1 MDSPP
6 AAPTTP
12 LRVVLV
18 DDHEVVRSG
27 LRSLIEATP
36 DIVVVGEAATA
47 TEGIE
52 QVGEGGPDV
61 VVLDLRLPDFSGIE
75 ACQVITDRFPG
86 VGVLILT
93 SFADESAQR
102 TALVAGASGYVL
114 KQISAFDLVSAIK
127 RVAAGEKVFGPGLG
141 PLPNTDSEP
150 DRLLSRL
157 SPQERVIAKYIADG
171 LTNREIAEEMFL
183 AEKTV
188 KNYVSHLLTKMGFH
202 RRTEAAAYVARL
214 EAERERWMRKPELNH
229 R

>member
-1 MDSPP
+1 MEARH
-6 AAPTTP
+6 AAATVPM
-12 LRVVLV
+12 RIVLV

-27 LRSLIEATP
+27 LRSLIEATT

-52 QVGEGGPDV
+52 RVGESRPDV

-75 ACQVITDRFPG
+75 ACRVITDRFPE
-86 VGVLILT
+86 VRVLILT
-93 SFADESAQR
+93 SFADESALH
-102 TALVAGASGYVL
+102 TALMAGASGYVL
-114 KQISAFDLVSAIK
+114 KQVSAFDLVSTIR
-127 RVAAGEKVFGPGLG
+127 RVAAGEQVFGPGLG
-141 PLPNTDSEP
+141 PLPDADSEP

-188 KNYVSHLLTKMGFH
+188 KNYVSHLLTKMGLH
-202 RRTEAAAYVARL
+202 RRTEAAAYVAHL
-214 EAERERWMRKPELNH
+214 EAERERWVGKSEFSH

>member
-27 LRSLIEATP
+27 LRSLIEATT

-52 QVGEGGPDV
+52 QVYEGRPDV

-75 ACQVITDRFPG
+75 ACRVVTDRIPE
-86 VGVLILT
+86 VRVLILT
-93 SFADESAQR
+93 SYADESALHA
-102 TALVAGASGYVL
+102 ALMAGASGYVL
-114 KQISAFDLVSAIK
+114 KQVSAFDLVSAIR
-127 RVAAGEKVFGPGLG
+127 RVAAGEQVFGPGLG
-141 PLPNTDSEP
+141 PPPDVDSEP

-188 KNYVSHLLTKMGFH
+188 KNYVSHLLTKMGLH
-202 RRTEAAAYVARL
+202 RRTEAAAYVAHL
-214 EAERERWMRKPELNH
+214 EAERERWVGKPELS
-229 R
+229 RR